1 MRTRKE
7 MKRQARQTLKQHYL
21 LFVVVCLLA
30 AFLGTEFAG
39 SLSAVK
45 SMAAGESLEDTTGAA
60 NHQGLM
66 DVIETML
73 VQGEEQGRELSEQIK
88 EEEILQAEGEP
99 ALGRTRGVL
108 ANLVNDYTSG
118 SFAVS
123 ILSAL
128 TEATGSQMISRAV
141 FVLLSLAF
149 LFLVWF
155 FIQDVYQVIARR
167 ILLEAR
173 VYQQVPVQRFLFL
186 IRVRKWAKTAWSL
199 LVLQMLKF
207 LWMFTVIGYIIKRY
221 SYYMVPYI
229 LAENPDIGALEA
241 VTLSRRMMNGHKW
254 QCFVFELSYIGW
266 DLLGIFTLGITGI
279 FYSNPYQAAAFC
291 EYYAEIRREAKE
303 KGIPGAEALN
313 DTYLYEKA
321 RNRDLTAAY
330 DDVDRRV
337 LEMPP
342 LKGVRG
348 FLASFFGV
356 TLYSRRE
363 EREYEERAMESI
375 RVSAAVAALEG
386 RSYPGRLFPIPE
398 HERRTWAENLNY
410 MRRYSP
416 TSLILLY
423 FIFCFIGWI
432 FEVSQGLVMSGEF
445 IKRGV
450 LHGPWL
456 PIYGTG
462 GLLILTVLYRLRKSP
477 IWEFLAAVVLCGSV
491 EYLTGLSLELTHDGM
506 KWWDYSGYFL
516 NIQGRVCAEG
526 LLAFGI
532 MGLVIVYVV
541 APLLDNFLKK
551 IPLKAAIVI
560 CGVLLAVFC
569 ADQLYS
575 VKHPNTGRG
584 ITDIGDG
591 SALVERRTD
600 DGRTGKAEDPAEIV
614 CHAGSEI

>member
-1 MRTRKE
+1 M
-7 MKRQARQTLKQHYL
+7 
-21 LFVVVCLLA
+21 
-30 AFLGTEFAG
+30 
-39 SLSAVK
+39 
-45 SMAAGESLEDTTGAA
+45 
-60 NHQGLM
+60 
-66 DVIETML
+66 
-73 VQGEEQGRELSEQIK
+73 
-88 EEEILQAEGEP
+88 
-99 ALGRTRGVL
+99 
-108 ANLVNDYTSG
+108 
-118 SFAVS
+118 
-123 ILSAL
+123 
-128 TEATGSQMISRAV
+128 
-141 FVLLSLAF
+141 
-149 LFLVWF
+149 
-155 FIQDVYQVIARR
+155 
-167 ILLEAR
+167 
-173 VYQQVPVQRFLFL
+173 
-186 IRVRKWAKTAWSL
+186 
-199 LVLQMLKF
+199 
-207 LWMFTVIGYIIKRY
+207 
-221 SYYMVPYI
+221 
-229 LAENPDIGALEA
+229 
-241 VTLSRRMMNGHKW
+241 
-254 QCFVFELSYIGW
+254 FELSYIGW

-291 EYYAEIRREAKE
+291 EYYAEIRRKAKE

-516 NIQGRVCAEG
+516 NIQGKG
-526 LLAFGI
+526 L
-532 MGLVIVYVV
+532 
-541 APLLDNFLKK
+541 
-551 IPLKAAIVI
+551 
-560 CGVLLAVFC
+560 
-569 ADQLYS
+569 
-575 VKHPNTGRG
+575 R
-584 ITDIGDG
+584 
-591 SALVERRTD
+591 
-600 DGRTGKAEDPAEIV
+600 GRT
-614 CHAGSEI
+614 AGLWDHGTGDRLRGGAAAGTTS